1 MSPSSIAFDL
11 ISTLATWA
19 ATPFGTAATAAAIVL
34 GTLAVRLCLLPV
46 AFAQHRADLR
56 RISVFAKLA
65 EVREDRAA
73 VGELA
78 RAEGGGLLRG
88 CLPMLVQIPVFMGLY
103 QLFVS
108 PRVGGHPNTL
118 LEKTLFGVPLGTHLT
133 TATGPH
139 VLVFA
144 ALIALLV
151 AVGFASSRLLRPA
164 GPRPTGVVG
173 ALSRVMPYA
182 SVVTALFLP
191 LAASL
196 YLVTTT
202 AWTVTQT
209 TAPRHFW
216 G

>member
-1 MSPSSIAFDL
+1 MSPSSLAFEL
-11 ISTLATWA
+11 ISTLAAWV

-56 RISVFAKLA
+56 RTTVLARLA
-65 EVREDRAA
+65 EVREDRDAVAA
-73 VGELA
+73 LA

-108 PRVGGHPNTL
+108 PSVGGHVNTL
-118 LEKTLFGVPLGTHLT
+118 LDRTLFGVPLGTHLT
-133 TATGPH
+133 AATGH
-139 VLVFA
+139 ELLVFGT
-144 ALIALLV
+144 LLALL
-151 AVGFASSRLLRPA
+151 AAIGYASSRVLRPA
-164 GPRPTGVVG
+164 GPRPAGVAGV
-173 ALSRVMPYA
+173 LSRVLPYA

-202 AWTVTQT
+202 AWTVAQT
-209 TAPRHFW
+209 VVLRHLW

>member
-1 MSPSSIAFDL
+1 MSPSSLAYDL
-11 ISTLATWA
+11 ISTLATWVS
-19 ATPFGTAATAAAIVL
+19 TPFGTAATAAAIVL

-46 AFAQHRADLR
+46 AFAQHRADQR
-56 RISVFAKLA
+56 RTGVFARLA
-65 EVREDRAA
+65 EVREDRDA
-73 VGELA
+73 VAELA

-103 QLFVS
+103 RLFVS
-108 PRVGGHPNTL
+108 SSVGGHANTL
-118 LEKTLFGVPLGTHLT
+118 LEKTLFGVPLGAHLAT
-133 TATGPH
+133 TTGPH
-139 VLVFA
+139 LLVFA
-144 ALIALLV
+144 ALLALL
-151 AVGFASSRLLRPA
+151 AATGFASSRLLRPA
-164 GPRPTGVVG
+164 GPRPSGVAG

-209 TAPRHFW
+209 TVLRHFW